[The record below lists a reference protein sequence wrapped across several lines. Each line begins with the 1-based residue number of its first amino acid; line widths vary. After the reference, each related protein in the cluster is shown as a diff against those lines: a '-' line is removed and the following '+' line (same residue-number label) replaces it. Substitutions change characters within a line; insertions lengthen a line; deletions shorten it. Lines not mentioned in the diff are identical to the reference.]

1 MTDHHSTPNKIDKYH
16 LPPIQG
22 SSHRSPESK
31 LVSNSREEL
40 FEDSPSFHHNHN
52 NHNYY
57 HNSSEAKYHGQ
68 LTPIEKSSRK
78 EEELKFPL
86 GPFDLDHHEHPPHHH
101 LPAMEKSARK
111 SKLSVLQHIQAV
123 RSHDP
128 EDFKDQEIDEK
139 CHVGVIKIEKKIE
152 NNHHKSEKGKKCFII
167 HLPFEVF
174 PLIQNYCNNLDYML
188 FISTTNQ
195 FHEYRRKTIRFTVST
210 NDFRRQYLLNHHFQE
225 QFHQR
230 ILSPKNQINIL
241 IDGRSMPT
249 IEDFQQFS
257 LIGEVHSLF
266 MRQATFPCTPL
277 PNLLPHITKTVEAVT
292 FGSIPT
298 LTILNKQIEKFHLQI
313 NVLDDITPL
322 YSFKHLQEVEI
333 FGNGTLV
340 DVSPLAYV
348 RKVNLID
355 CHSVIDVSPLTN
367 VYHLILSLLEIT
379 DLTGLKNNTIV
390 EIYGCKNIQD
400 YSPLS
405 FVKKE
410 VLISFTKEIR
420 NLSYL
425 SNKLT
430 SLSLSSMT
438 FQPIFLS
445 YIPLKSLKSISF
457 YDINNLIDLSFFA
470 NIPSLRVQNCTNV
483 DLQTLHNGTVKD
495 FTYALPGNSMI
506 TTDISPLKDIP
517 KVRLERINF
526 SSSTSFFEN
535 VLHLDLWNCNISSF
549 HGLKRLQSIK
559 IRKCLQVEDFHG
571 LYKVPLVEIFGDNDK
586 LKSLKGLGRNEKII
600 LHEGVMMKI
609 GSLELYPWIEEHYI
623 IEKSIPHRTILLL
636 R

>member
-1 MTDHHSTPNKIDKYH
+1 MTDHHHSTPSKMDKYH

-31 LVSNSREEL
+31 LISNSSREEL
-40 FEDSPSFHHNHN
+40 FDDSPFHHNNHN
-52 NHNYY
+52 NHN
-57 HNSSEAKYHGQ
+57 HSEAKYHGQ
-68 LTPIEKSSRK
+68 LTPIEKLSRK
-78 EEELKFPL
+78 EEDLKFPL
-86 GPFDLDHHEHPPHHH
+86 DPFDLDHYEHPLHHH

-111 SKLSVLQHIQAV
+111 SKLSVLQHVQAV

-139 CHVGVIKIEKKIE
+139 CHVGVIKIEKKRE
-152 NNHHKSEKGKKCFII
+152 NHHHKREGKRCFII

-174 PLIQNYCNNLDYML
+174 KLIQNYCNNLDYML

-195 FHEYRRKTIRFTVST
+195 FRDYRRKTIRFTVST
-210 NDFRRQYLLNHHFQE
+210 NDFRRQYLLDHHFQE

-249 IEDFQQFS
+249 EEEFRQFS

-277 PNLLPHITKTVEAVT
+277 PNLLPQITKTVEAVT

-298 LTILNKQIEKFHLQI
+298 LSILNKQIEKFHLQI

-322 YSFKHLQEVEI
+322 YSFRHLQEVEI
-333 FGNGTLV
+333 FGNGSLI

-348 RKVNLID
+348 RKVNLFN
-355 CHSVIDVSPLTN
+355 CHSVMDVSPLTN

-390 EIYGCKNIQD
+390 EIHICTNIQD

-410 VLISFTKEIR
+410 VIISFTKEIR

-430 SLSLSSMT
+430 SLSLTSMT

-457 YDINNLIDLSFFA
+457 YDVNNLTDLSFFA
-470 NIPSLRVQNCTNV
+470 NIPSLRIQNCVSV
-483 DLQTLHNGTVKD
+483 DLQTLHHGTVKD
-495 FTYALPGNSMI
+495 FTYGLPSNLMI

-526 SSSTSFFEN
+526 SSSASSLFEN

-571 LYKVPLVEIFGDNDK
+571 LYKVPLVEVFGDNDNV
-586 LKSLKGLGRNEKII
+586 KSLKGLGQNEKII
-600 LHEGVMMKI
+600 LHEGVMMKV
-609 GSLELYPWIEEHYI
+609 GSLDLYPWIEEHYI
-623 IEKSIPHRTILLL
+623 VENSIPHRTILLL